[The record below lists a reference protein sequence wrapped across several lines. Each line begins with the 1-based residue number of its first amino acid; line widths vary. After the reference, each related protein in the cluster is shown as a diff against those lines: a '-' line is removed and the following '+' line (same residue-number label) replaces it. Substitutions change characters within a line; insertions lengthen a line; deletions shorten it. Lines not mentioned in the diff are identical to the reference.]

1 MFDFFKREIRVT
13 RNIDECN
20 KIRELL
26 LENNIQTYVIT
37 NTLTNPGRHHG
48 IAFIQMDAAYE
59 YQIFVKRKD
68 WEKANIF
75 STQIFF
81 IQKTDLISKKYREG
95 QLYKDFTSSYI

>member
-1 MFDFFKREIRVT
+1 MFDFLKREIRVT

-37 NTLTNPGRHHG
+37 NKLTKQGRHHG

-59 YQIFVKRKD
+59 YQIFVRRKD
-68 WEKANIF
+68 WEKANF
-75 STQIFF
+75 
-81 IQKTDLISKKYREG
+81 LIR
-95 QLYKDFTSSYI
+95 

>member
-13 RNIDECN
+13 RNLNECN

-59 YQIFVKRKD
+59 YQIFVKTKRLGKS
-68 WEKANIF
+68 KFSNKIKVLNITVRQ
-75 STQIFF
+75 S
-81 IQKTDLISKKYREG
+81 G
-95 QLYKDFTSSYI
+95 QVAQRAP

>member
-13 RNIDECN
+13 RNLNECN

-68 WEKANIF
+68 LEKANF
-75 STQIFF
+75 
-81 IQKTDLISKKYREG
+81 LIR
-95 QLYKDFTSSYI
+95 

>member
-13 RNIDECN
+13 RNLNECN

-48 IAFIQMDAAYE
+48 IAFIQMDAA
-59 YQIFVKRKD
+59 
-68 WEKANIF
+68 
-75 STQIFF
+75 
-81 IQKTDLISKKYREG
+81 
-95 QLYKDFTSSYI
+95 

>member
-13 RNIDECN
+13 RNLNECN

-37 NTLTNPGRHHG
+37 NTLTNPGR
-48 IAFIQMDAAYE
+48 QMDAAYE

-68 WEKANIF
+68 WEKANF
-75 STQIFF
+75 
-81 IQKTDLISKKYREG
+81 LIR
-95 QLYKDFTSSYI
+95 

>member
-1 MFDFFKREIRVT
+1 MFDFLKREIRVT

-20 KIRELL
+20 KKREHI
-26 LENNIQTYVIT
+26 LEKKNQTYVIT

-68 WEKANIF
+68 WEKANF
-75 STQIFF
+75 
-81 IQKTDLISKKYREG
+81 LIR
-95 QLYKDFTSSYI
+95 

>member
-1 MFDFFKREIRVT
+1 MFDFLKREIRVT

-59 YQIFVKRKD
+59 YPNICKTKRLGKS
-68 WEKANIF
+68 K
-75 STQIFF
+75 FF
-81 IQKTDLISKKYREG
+81 NKMMWVSKVIGEE
-95 QLYKDFTSSYI
+95 YK

>member
-1 MFDFFKREIRVT
+1 MFDFLKREIRVT

-37 NTLTNPGRHHG
+37 NTLTNLGRHHG

-59 YQIFVKRKD
+59 YQIFVRRKD
-68 WEKANIF
+68 WEKANF
-75 STQIFF
+75 
-81 IQKTDLISKKYREG
+81 LIR
-95 QLYKDFTSSYI
+95 